1 MRETTDIGT
10 EVLERC
16 RLGDAEAFAEVVQ
29 TYERPLFSFVY
40 RSTAAERGLP
50 DPEDIVQEVFLRA
63 WRGFPGWN
71 PGRSAS
77 FAAWLFAI
85 ARNHIVELLRRTRPE
100 TVSWEDSA
108 ADPPALLPSP
118 RDAAGAAEL
127 RDRVA
132 AAMTRLPE
140 KLRTAFLLRFHE
152 ERSYAEIA
160 EVLSCDLGTVKSRI
174 ARARDFLARELA
186 NEVPAPTGGRTP

>member
-1 MRETTDIGT
+1 MQETAEIGM
-10 EVLERC
+10 EVLARC
-16 RLGDAEAFAEVVQ
+16 RRGDAEAFAEVVQ
-29 TYERPLFSFVY
+29 TYERPLFAYVY

-71 PGRSAS
+71 PARSTS

-85 ARNHIVELLRRTRPE
+85 ARNHVVELLRRTRPE

-108 ADPPALLPSP
+108 GDLPAGLPSP
-118 RDAAGAAEL
+118 REAAGTAEL

-132 AAMTRLPE
+132 ATVCRLPE

-160 EVLSCDLGTVKSRI
+160 EVLECDLGTVKSRI
-174 ARARDFLARELA
+174 ARAREFLARELA
-186 NEVPAPTGGRTP
+186 DEKPVETGGRKP

>member
-1 MRETTDIGT
+1 MDGTTDISPD
-10 EVLERC
+10 VLARC
-16 RLGDAEAFAEVVQ
+16 RRGDAEAFAEVVQ

-40 RSTAAERGLP
+40 RFAAAERGLP

-63 WRGFPGWN
+63 WRGFPSWN
-71 PGRSAS
+71 PARSAS
-77 FAAWLFAI
+77 FAAWMFAI
-85 ARNHIVELLRRTRPE
+85 ARNHLVELLRRVRPE
-100 TVSWEDSA
+100 TVSWDDSV
-108 ADPPALLPSP
+108 ADPPAMRPSP

-132 AAMTRLPE
+132 TSIACLPE

-160 EVLSCDLGTVKSRI
+160 EVLSCDIGTVKSRI
-174 ARARDFLARELA
+174 SRARDFLARELA
-186 NEVPAPTGGRTP
+186 DESIARSGGRKP